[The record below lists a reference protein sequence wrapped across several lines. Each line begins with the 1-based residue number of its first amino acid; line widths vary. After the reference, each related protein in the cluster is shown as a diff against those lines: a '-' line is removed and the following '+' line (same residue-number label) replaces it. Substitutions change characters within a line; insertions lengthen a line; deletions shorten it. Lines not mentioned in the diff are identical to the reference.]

1 MDPGNINFGIQIRTQ
16 GPQSTQKTILDCTK
30 IAEEMGFEELYVV
43 DHIAIPPDDVEGSD
57 GRYLDPL
64 SVLNYL
70 AAQTQEIALCTGV
83 LVLPYRPILPTA
95 KVVAT
100 LQELSGNRLKL
111 GLGVGWMNPEFK
123 ALGIDRSKR
132 GRLFNEGLE
141 FLNRAFSSDCIA
153 ENGQEFMFLPR
164 PSRPPLLIGGTPEYA
179 FDRAVKYGEG
189 WIPMAGRN
197 LEKFRA
203 PISELRERFL
213 EADKGEPEIA
223 IFARLAYEE
232 SAKISD
238 QVGQMIDIGV
248 TSVIHGGVR
257 YRDSSEFFDI
267 ANAIKLARSK
277 YDFA

>member
-1 MDPGNINFGIQIRTQ
+1 MDSPKINFGIQVRTQ
-16 GPQSTQKTILDCTK
+16 GPQSTQKTILDCAK
-30 IAEEMGFEELYVV
+30 MAEEVGFEELYVV
-43 DHIAIPPDDVEGSD
+43 DHIAIPPDDIEGSD

-70 AAQTQEIALCTGV
+70 AGQTQEIALCTGV

-132 GRLFNEGLE
+132 GRLFNDGLE

-153 ENGQEFMFLPR
+153 ENGQDFMFLPR
-164 PSRPPLLIGGTPEYA
+164 PLRPPLLIGGTPEYA
-179 FDRAVKYGEG
+179 FDRAVTYGDG
-189 WIPMAGRN
+189 WIPMAGKN

-203 PISELRERFL
+203 PVAQLRERFF
-213 EADKGEPEIA
+213 ESGKGEPEVA
-223 IFARLAYEE
+223 VFTRLAFEE
-232 SAKISD
+232 DARISD
-238 QVGQMIDIGV
+238 QIEQMIDIGV
-248 TSVIHGGVR
+248 TTIIHGGVR
-257 YRDSSEFFDI
+257 YRDSNEFFDI
-267 ANAIKLARSK
+267 ASAIAGARLK
-277 YDFA
+277 

>member
-1 MDPGNINFGIQIRTQ
+1 MDSPKIHFGIQVRTQ
-16 GPQSTQKTILDCTK
+16 GPQSTQKTILDCAK
-30 IAEEMGFEELYVV
+30 MAEEVGFEELYVV

-70 AAQTQEIALCTGV
+70 AGQTQEIALCTGV

-132 GRLFNEGLE
+132 GRLFNDGLE

-153 ENGQEFMFLPR
+153 ENGQDFMFLPR
-164 PSRPPLLIGGTPEYA
+164 PLRPPLLIGGKPEYA
-179 FDRAVKYGEG
+179 FDRAVTYGDG
-189 WIPMAGRN
+189 WIPMVGRN

-203 PISELRERFL
+203 PVAQLRERFF
-213 EADKGEPEIA
+213 ESDKGEPEIA
-223 IFARLAYEE
+223 VFTRLAYEE
-232 SAKISD
+232 DARISD
-238 QVGQMIDIGV
+238 HIGQMIDLGV
-248 TSVIHGGVR
+248 TTIIHGGVR
-257 YRDSSEFFDI
+257 YRDSNEFFDI
-267 ANAIKLARSK
+267 GSAIAGARLK
-277 YDFA
+277 